1 MREDEKQ
8 MSAVIRT
15 ISILEAL
22 SKTDRINLENLAK
35 ETELPK
41 ATLLR
46 FLSTLTSLG
55 YVFRDGADMYH
66 LTMKMFAVGS
76 RSLKHIDLISTAIP
90 FAKELSNDLGETVHM
105 GILED
110 CNAVYVLKEE
120 SKYTLRM
127 YSRVGKVIPLYCTA
141 IGKVFLS
148 EMSEDDKECYFRKTP
163 LKPFT
168 AKSIRTIAELKT
180 ELDETKKR
188 GWSIDD
194 EEQRGWSIDDEEH
207 EENVVCIA
215 CPVRDNEG
223 KAIASISVSW
233 PTFRFERENLSE
245 YADKIKDTA
254 LKLSR
259 VLGYID

>member
-127 YSRVGKVIPLYCTA
+127 YSRVA

-180 ELDETKKR
+180 ELDETKK
-188 GWSIDD
+188 
-194 EEQRGWSIDDEEH
+194 RGWSIDDEEH